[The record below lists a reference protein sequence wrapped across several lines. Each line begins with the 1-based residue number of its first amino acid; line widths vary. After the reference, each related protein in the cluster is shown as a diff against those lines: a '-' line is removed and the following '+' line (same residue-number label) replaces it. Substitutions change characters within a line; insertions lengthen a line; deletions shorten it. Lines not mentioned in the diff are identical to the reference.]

1 MALGVWILAATLALA
16 GTLDTNEAFQEGVGL
31 YQELEFEQ
39 AIFRFESAALS
50 SDLTDQERAMVFG
63 WMAMSYAG
71 IGKVDGA
78 KRSLKNA
85 LAKDPEVTLPQFAPP
100 KVKEWLAEVKAE
112 MPSSSSAGKTPATD
126 SGDDGTSEAS
136 PSASG
141 NASSSSSASPA
152 SSSSSSSSSSSPSG
166 STSSSNTGDD
176 DYETGRTSF
185 RAPTEEVEEFTM
197 TPEEPEDGS
206 GATLGGILMMGGGA
220 GSVVIAAVAAV
231 PAALFIF
238 DALYIVQPVLDDIGP
253 NHPDYDA
260 YAQAQ
265 TTDFIVGGSLA
276 AVGAVF
282 AALGV
287 GLVVIGAGA
296 ATYGLLE

>member
-1 MALGVWILAATLALA
+1 MGAWILAATLALV
-16 GTLDTNEAFQEGVGL
+16 GTLDTNEAFQEGVTL

-50 SDLTDQERAMVFG
+50 ADLTDQERAMVFG

-71 IGKVDGA
+71 VGKVDGA

-85 LAKDPEVTLPQFAPP
+85 LAKDPDVTLPQFAPP
-100 KVKEWLAEVKAE
+100 KVKEWLAEVRAE
-112 MPSSSSAGKTPATD
+112 MPPSSGRASPGKASPGTSSAA
-126 SGDDGTSEAS
+126 DGESLPT
-136 PSASG
+136 SASDG
-141 NASSSSSASPA
+141 EA
-152 SSSSSSSSSSSPSG
+152 SSSPSS
-166 STSSSNTGDD
+166 STSSPAAPSSSGEGAKQEAASE

-185 RAPTEEVEEFTM
+185 RQPTEEVEEFTLPPEQ
-197 TPEEPEDGS
+197 PEESS

-220 GSVVIAAVAAV
+220 GAVVIAAVAAV

-265 TTDFIVGGSLA
+265 TTDFIVGGSLS

-282 AALGV
+282 AALGI
-287 GLVVIGAGA
+287 GLVIIGAGA

>member
-1 MALGVWILAATLALA
+1 MGVWILAAVLAVA
-16 GTLDTNEAFQEGVGL
+16 GTLDTNEAFQEGVSL

-85 LAKDPEVTLPQFAPP
+85 LAKDPDVTLPTFAPP
-100 KVKEWLAEVKAE
+100 KVKEWLVELQATMPAAEDKPAAAPV
-112 MPSSSSAGKTPATD
+112 PSEPAPEAALVDDASRPAT
-126 SGDDGTSEAS
+126 G
-136 PSASG
+136 
-141 NASSSSSASPA
+141 SPA
-152 SSSSSSSSSSSPSG
+152 ADGPKAAG
-166 STSSSNTGDD
+166 TDD
-176 DYETGRTSF
+176 DDASGRTSF
-185 RAPTEEVEEFTM
+185 RQPTEEVEAFTM
-197 TPEEPEDGS
+197 RPEQPDEEGS

-220 GSVVIAAVAAV
+220 GAVVIAAVAAV

-238 DALYIVQPVLDDIGP
+238 DALFIIQPVLDDIGP
-253 NHPDYDA
+253 NHPDYEL
-260 YAQAQ
+260 YTQAQ

-287 GLVVIGAGA
+287 GLVLIGAGA

>member
-1 MALGVWILAATLALA
+1 MGVWILAAALALA
-16 GTLDTNEAFQEGVGL
+16 GTLDNNEAFQEGVTL

-50 SDLTDQERAMVFG
+50 SDLTDKERATVFG

-71 IGKVDGA
+71 VGKVEGA

-85 LAKDPEVTLPQFAPP
+85 LAKDPDVTLPQFAPP
-100 KVKEWLAEVKAE
+100 KVKEWLAEVKAQSQPQLAE
-112 MPSSSSAGKTPATD
+112 MAPGVLEEATAGTADDASDAAASDAPAAGDTD
-126 SGDDGTSEAS
+126 AAEGAAEGAADTQG
-136 PSASG
+136 
-141 NASSSSSASPA
+141 
-152 SSSSSSSSSSSPSG
+152 
-166 STSSSNTGDD
+166 D
-176 DYETGRTSF
+176 DYETDRTNF
-185 RAPTEEVEEFTM
+185 RQPTEEVEEFTM
-197 TPEEPEDGS
+197 NPVEPEDSS

-220 GSVVIAAVAAV
+220 GAVVIAAVAAV

-253 NHPDYDA
+253 NHPDYEA

-276 AVGAVF
+276 AVGVVF